1 MMNHETDEI
10 GYRIIDGK
18 RVPLAEYVTEA
29 RYGRESTRLDAS
41 YGYKK
46 RVEMHD
52 GTREMCTVF
61 VTRGLGVNKERYA
74 TVARPNSD
82 RLVAFRCFR
91 LTGPRRA
98 DAALAAQRRRT

>member
-1 MMNHETDEI
+1 MQNDTDET

-18 RVPLAEYVTEA
+18 RVPLAQYISEA
-29 RYGRESTRLDAS
+29 RYGKEGKRLDAP

-52 GTREMCTVF
+52 GIREVCTVY

-74 TVARPNSD
+74 TVARPSSD
-82 RLVAFRCFR
+82 PLVAFRCFR
-91 LTGPRRA
+91 LTR
-98 DAALAAQRRRT
+98 D